1 MKRVGFL
8 GCGKIGKAM
17 LDDLLET
24 KENQVS
30 FVQDPVFDGS
40 NYDFAT
46 TEKATEELLENTD
59 LVIEASMASV
69 LKENIDAILKHCD
82 LMVFSVTAFADE
94 EFYQHA
100 ISLAKENKKTIYL
113 PHGAILG
120 VDGIADGRKIIKE
133 VSIETI
139 KSPKSLGLTTDKYEV
154 VYEGSTRGACEA
166 FPRNVNVHATVA
178 LAGAGFD
185 KTVSKII
192 ADPSVK
198 TNFHIIHVEGEGI
211 NFEVHVSS
219 EAGGGVTGKYTP
231 YSAVSSMHKV
241 LDEHAAVKYI

>member
-1 MKRVGFL
+1 MKKVGFL

-17 LDDLLET
+17 LNDLLET
-24 KENQVS
+24 NEHEIS
-30 FVQDPVFDGS
+30 FVQDPLFDGS
-40 NYDFAT
+40 GYDFIT
-46 TEKATEELLENTD
+46 TPKASEELLRKTD

-69 LKENIDAILKHCD
+69 LKENIDVILKSCD

-94 EFYQHA
+94 EFFEHA
-100 ISLAKENKKTIYL
+100 VKLAKKYGKTIYL

-120 VDGIADGRKIIKE
+120 VDGIADGRQIVQE
-133 VSIETI
+133 VSVETI

-166 FPRNVNVHATVA
+166 FPRNVNVHATIA
-178 LAGAGFD
+178 LAGIGFD
-185 KTVSKII
+185 KTCSKII
-192 ADPSVK
+192 ADPSVN
-198 TNFHIIHVEGEGI
+198 TNSHVIRVKGEGI
-211 NFEVHVSS
+211 NFEIHVSS

-241 LDEHAAVKYI
+241 LDEHAAIKYI